1 MLGGHF
7 WNRSA
12 SGKSRY
18 PVIWPWITVAVLC
31 VMAVPAWPASSL
43 TSTWSPQDGYAMQ
56 PDAGPRGT
64 QVAVTGPV
72 ASGNAVA
79 VFWDDTVIASCDPAP
94 RRCQDPANQ
103 DPRRFLVTFT
113 VPPEATAGQHRV
125 TLCASGFCEGYDGAW
140 TFTVEHTA
148 PTIESVRPRRT
159 VPGRPVTV
167 EGNTGSC
174 NRRATISLPELP
186 GVSKP
191 VTGGERGDFLARLQV
206 PRATTP
212 GTYKL
217 ELTVVCGTVTQ
228 LAVDELIVKSPT
240 PVKRPPIILPVPPT
254 PANGQATVRGN
265 TGSCNRRAT
274 LAVDGMA
281 IRDVDLTGDPNGNVA
296 TTLTVPKAT
305 LPETYPLEL
314 RVDCHGET
322 QRAPGEL
329 VVENHAPVAAD
340 DTATTAQGTPVTIA
354 VTANDRDPDGDDG
367 YPTLLFEQRPPSYGT
382 TDMRPDGSIEYAPD
396 PGFVGKDDFQYR
408 NCDDTRGAA
417 GQDPDAWL
425 RSSCGTATVTVTV
438 IGRTPPSISPVPPT
452 PPNRQVTVGGTTG
465 SCTTRATLAVHGM
478 PIPDVGV
485 TGDPNGKFS
494 TTVTVPKAVLPGT
507 YELELRVDCHGATQ
521 RAHRKLS
528 VENRG
533 PVAADDVATTA
544 QDTPVTVAVT
554 ANDTDPDGD
563 DGYPTLVFE
572 RKPPS
577 YGTTEI
583 RPDGGIVYTPDQGFA
598 GKDHFEYRNCDNIPL
613 ALGQDLDAWMR
624 SACGAATVTVTVNP
638 VTTTSSSTTT
648 SVTGPTV
655 TGPTSTTTGGSST
668 GVPSTSGPSTTTTTR
683 PDCVPAPGDVRS
695 FQVTP
700 VKGRRGAE
708 LRIAAKTD
716 SRLAA
721 CPVNLLLG
729 GSPLGGGSVIQPDGA
744 ISERLPVPSDAK
756 LGAST
761 VSLAATDGQILAEA
775 PFEILSKARPWWQGD
790 RFRLLVAGGAFL
802 VGFLGRA
809 AFRRLRAG
817 SERSARQRRPTPPHV
832 RAEPHPGPAHLALTK
847 DTSGPPT
854 FSIRLRP
861 HEVAG
866 TQTLEEVAA

>member
-94 RRCQDPANQ
+94 QRCQDPANQ

-113 VPPEATAGQHRV
+113 VPPEATTGQHRV
-125 TLCASGFCEGYDGAW
+125 TLCASGFCEGYDDAW

-159 VPGRPVTV
+159 APGRSVTV
-167 EGNTGSC
+167 E
-174 NRRATISLPELP
+174 
-186 GVSKP
+186 
-191 VTGGERGDFLARLQV
+191 
-206 PRATTP
+206 
-212 GTYKL
+212 
-217 ELTVVCGTVTQ
+217 
-228 LAVDELIVKSPT
+228 
-240 PVKRPPIILPVPPT
+240 
-254 PANGQATVRGN
+254 GN

-281 IRDVDLTGDPNGNVA
+281 IRDVELTGDPNGNVS

-340 DTATTAQGTPVTIA
+340 DTATTAQGTPVTVA

-382 TDMRPDGSIEYAPD
+382 TEVRPDGSIEYAPD
-396 PGFVGKDDFQYR
+396 PGFVGKDDFRYR

-425 RSSCGTATVTVTV
+425 WSSCGTATVTVTV

-465 SCTTRATLAVHGM
+465 SCATRATLAVHGM

-485 TGDPNGKFS
+485 TGDPNGRFA

-507 YELELRVDCHGATQ
+507 YELELRADCHGATQ
-521 RAHRKLS
+521 RAHRKLT

-533 PVAADDVATTA
+533 PVAVDDHATTA

-554 ANDTDPDGD
+554 ANDSDPDGD
-563 DGYPTLVFE
+563 DGYPTLMFE

-598 GKDHFEYRNCDNIPL
+598 GTDHFEYRNCDNIPL
-613 ALGQDLDAWMR
+613 ALGQDLDAWTR
-624 SACGAATVTVTVNP
+624 SACGAATATVTVTVNP
-638 VTTTSSSTTT
+638 VTTTTSSSTTT
-648 SVTGPTV
+648 SVTGPT
-655 TGPTSTTTGGSST
+655 STTTGGSST
-668 GVPSTSGPSTTTTTR
+668 SVPSTSGPSTTTTTR

-708 LRIAAKTD
+708 LRITAKTD

-721 CPVNLLLG
+721 CPVKLMLG
-729 GSPLGGGSVIQPDGA
+729 GAPLGGGSVIQPDGA
-744 ISERLPVPSDAK
+744 VSERLPVPSDARP
-756 LGAST
+756 GAST

-775 PFEILSKARPWWQGD
+775 PFEILAKARPWWQGD

-809 AFRRLRAG
+809 VFRRLRAG
-817 SERSARQRRPTPPHV
+817 SERSARQRRPTLPHV
-832 RAEPHPGPAHLALTK
+832 RAEPHPGPPHLALTK